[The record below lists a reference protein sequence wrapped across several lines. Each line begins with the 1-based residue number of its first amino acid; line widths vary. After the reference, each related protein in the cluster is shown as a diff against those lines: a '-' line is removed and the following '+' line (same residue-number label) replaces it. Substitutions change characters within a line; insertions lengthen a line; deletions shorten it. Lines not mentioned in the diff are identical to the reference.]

1 MTTFEGI
8 LIANLVLSL
17 YLAYVTYKQGQD
29 LDEITELFGM
39 QAEISARFMKK
50 IVKEKL
56 DSGEWTEHETF

>member
-1 MTTFEGI
+1 MTIFEGI

-29 LDEITELFGM
+29 LDEIAELFAL
-39 QAEISARFMKK
+39 QAELSGRFMKK

>member
-1 MTTFEGI
+1 MTIFEGI